1 MSLIGFVTA
10 LASRATDPIIP
21 PIAHDIQVDP
31 NAVALLT
38 TAFAL
43 PFALV
48 QPVLGPVGDMVGKV
62 RVMMACLAITIVAM
76 LVSGLATNFT
86 TLMVARVV
94 AGAAAGGIFPIG
106 IAVIGDL
113 VPVKDRQVAIA
124 RWLVAVITGNL
135 LGASL
140 SGVVG
145 DLLGW
150 RGVFYVI
157 TGLGVVALVVAMVS
171 LRKAARAQKATG
183 LSLSGFSR
191 GYGSVFANPRAK
203 ICFGAV
209 FVEGIVIFGLF
220 PFVALMLHAAGET
233 RASIAGVVIAGFS
246 LGGVIYALGVPMMV
260 ARWRPDQLM
269 IGGGILAAI
278 SLAVVAFNVPWQVQI
293 AAFTLLGLGFYTM
306 HASIQVTA
314 TELSSTARGAAMSL
328 HAFFF
333 FVGHAM
339 GPILYGAGLREARYG
354 DHPVARGGD
363 CTRDRPRDRTTSARS
378 FVRFGRLISAPRPI
392 GRHALVRHPDVLRLL
407 AVLPEHVDRHAAA
420 RIEIA
425 ADAQPLRREQLHHA
439 LADRDR
445 AVLME
450 GAVVAE
456 AVEVELQR
464 LRLDQP
470 AARHVVDHH
479 DAEVGL
485 AGDRADRGEFRKRE
499 TRDVIRVG
507 LRVRHAVEH
516 RLVGR
521 GGQGARLSEQ
531 FRDRRTARH
540 DAVSASKSGPDQ

>member
-1 MSLIGFVTA
+1 MAFANHMNFQPRFDSGRPLDGDLSPVAPKPEPEIAKTPPGPREIRSLILRMSLIGFVTA

-76 LVSGLATNFT
+76 LASGLATNFT
-86 TLMVARVV
+86 TLIVARVV

-157 TGLGVVALVVAMVS
+157 TGLGVVALVVAVVS

-220 PFVALMLHAAGET
+220 PFVALMLHAVGET
-233 RASIAGVVIAGFS
+233 RASIAGAVIAGFS

-278 SLAVVAFNVPWQVQI
+278 SLAVVALNVPWQLQV
-293 AAFTLLGLGFYTM
+293 AAFTMLGLGFYTM

-339 GPILYGAGLREARYG
+339 GPILYGAGFVTLGSAVTISIAAIIVMAVGFICARLLRE
-354 DHPVARGGD
+354 
-363 CTRDRPRDRTTSARS
+363 
-378 FVRFGRLISAPRPI
+378 
-392 GRHALVRHPDVLRLL
+392 
-407 AVLPEHVDRHAAA
+407 
-420 RIEIA
+420 
-425 ADAQPLRREQLHHA
+425 
-439 LADRDR
+439 
-445 AVLME
+445 
-450 GAVVAE
+450 
-456 AVEVELQR
+456 
-464 LRLDQP
+464 
-470 AARHVVDHH
+470 
-479 DAEVGL
+479 
-485 AGDRADRGEFRKRE
+485 
-499 TRDVIRVG
+499 
-507 LRVRHAVEH
+507 
-516 RLVGR
+516 
-521 GGQGARLSEQ
+521 
-531 FRDRRTARH
+531 RTA
-540 DAVSASKSGPDQ
+540 AE